1 MRILI
6 TGMEG
11 FVGSHLAE
19 YALAKGAEVHGTIF
33 PGAARTNLAG
43 LRGIKT
49 HPLDIRNASG
59 TSRLIR
65 RLSPERV
72 FHLAGQSNV
81 FASSEIAEQ
90 TLSVNI
96 LGNLNILEA
105 CRAAGQAPKVLVV
118 GSANEYGRVRSRDL
132 PLKEYHALN
141 PGNPYGISKVCQDL
155 MGEYYY
161 KAYQLHVIRVRP
173 FNHIG
178 PRQSPAFVCADFARQ
193 IAEIEIGR
201 QAPVIQVGHLEV
213 RRDFTDVRDIV
224 RGYWLALDKGRAG
237 EVYNLGSGRAIMV
250 KSLLN
255 GLLAQ
260 SDKEIKVHRMP
271 GRVRK
276 GENPAFY
283 GDYSKFRRH
292 TGWQPNIPMEQ
303 TLRDTLSYWRR
314 KIITAKHP

>member
-49 HPLDIRNASG
+49 HPLDIREASG

-65 RLSPERV
+65 RLSPERI

-81 FASSEIAEQ
+81 FASTEMAEQ

-105 CRAAGQAPKVLVV
+105 GRAAGQAPKVLVV

-132 PLKEYHALN
+132 PIKESQPLN
-141 PGNPYGISKVCQDL
+141 PGNPYAVSKVCQDI
-155 MGEYYY
+155 MGEYYH
-161 KAYQLHVIRVRP
+161 KTFKLHIIRVRP

-178 PRQSPAFVCADFARQ
+178 PRQSPAFVCAAFARQ

-201 QAPVIQVGHLEV
+201 QEPVIQVGHLEV

-224 RGYWLALDKGRAG
+224 KAYWLALQKGRAG

-255 GLLAQ
+255 GLLVY
-260 SDKEIKVHRMP
+260 SEKKIKIHRMP

-276 GENPAFY
+276 GENSAFY

-292 TGWQPNIPMEQ
+292 TGWQPGIPLEQ
-303 TLRDTLSYWRR
+303 TLRDTLTYWRK
-314 KIITAKHP
+314 KIITAKR